1 LLLLLLLMLLYT
13 GLGHWLLAFVLLTGA
28 LSKWRSRAFRNAAGI
43 LHSDLIALGENG
55 HPRAGIINS

>member
-1 LLLLLLLMLLYT
+1 MLLYT